1 MVNSLG
7 VFFNLFTYFFG
18 LSLYLQASST
28 TNRMLESQSISELKA
43 EITSLKGLL
52 LSR

>member
-1 MVNSLG
+1 MVNGLG
-7 VFFNLFTYFFG
+7 VFSPLFV

-28 TNRMLESQSISELKA
+28 TNRMLESQSIGELKA